1 MRIFFVR
8 HGKDDENYRGGWST
22 KPLIE
27 EGKKQV
33 EKLALFLENQQENYK
48 IEKIVSSDLERTKQT
63 TNIIN
68 EKLRVKVEFT
78 ERLREMNNGEIA
90 GMLNE
95 EVEVKYPG
103 LYYNTL
109 KLDERYPGG
118 ESPMEFHDR
127 IIKDF
132 EDIISEN
139 KEHDNI
145 MIVTHSGVINIIYR
159 YINGMEWSNKIKSIK
174 VGNASIYSLII
185 ENGKRYFELEN
196 YNEYLNYVI
205 K

>member
-68 EKLRVKVEFT
+68 EKLRVEVEFT

-90 GMLNE
+90 GMPNE

-118 ESPMEFHDR
+118 ESPIEFHDR

-132 EDIISEN
+132 EDIISGN

-145 MIVTHSGVINIIYR
+145 MIVTHSGVIYR

-185 ENGKRYFELEN
+185 ENGERYFELEN
-196 YNEYLNYVI
+196 YNEYLN
-205 K
+205 